1 MSALMRSNPA
11 GNLLATSRVVAST
24 TRGKV
29 TYDNYRTRNKSY
41 RSAAKEKRK
50 QARRDRMAG
59 AGNVKDSGEEI
70 PPFFMPQRYKLL
82 YKVMEDH
89 KNSGR
94 LGRKPM
100 PLEVKQKLA
109 AVAKEYNEFKTAEK
123 IILDKEKA
131 RQTEV
136 AINAMDAI
144 VYLPDYLLE
153 EVMSDSGA

>member
-1 MSALMRSNPA
+1 MSTSSIMSALMRSGPK
-11 GNLLATSRVVAST
+11 GNLLACSQGLAI
-24 TRGKV
+24 RGKLMYENMRV
-29 TYDNYRTRNKSY
+29 RNHKH

-59 AGNVKDSGEEI
+59 AGNVRDSGEEI

-100 PLEVKQKLA
+100 PLEVK
-109 AVAKEYNEFKTAEK
+109 
-123 IILDKEKA
+123 
-131 RQTEV
+131 
-136 AINAMDAI
+136 
-144 VYLPDYLLE
+144 
-153 EVMSDSGA
+153 

>member
-1 MSALMRSNPA
+1 MSSTSSIMSAMMRTNPA
-11 GNLLATSRVVAST
+11 GNLLATSQVIANG

-29 TYDNYRTRNKSY
+29 TYDNYRTRNRSY

-89 KNSGR
+89 KNSSR

-100 PLEVKQKLA
+100 PLEVKQKLGQ
-109 AVAKEYNEFKTAEK
+109 VAKDYNEFKTAEK
-123 IILDKEKA
+123 VLLD
-131 RQTEV
+131 
-136 AINAMDAI
+136 
-144 VYLPDYLLE
+144 
-153 EVMSDSGA
+153 